1 MKLNSPVQ
9 IGLKCRPGLKTSC
22 KRKLFSN
29 RCEIQRSW
37 VQSSHCPIVFLA
49 PKEYQKTRWPARRAL
64 ALRKGTFDD
73 IFRLLKRVCIYICS
87 YIEVS
92 LAQAVLS
99 IKFFQQPRWCTFYLT
114 FSLCRN
120 FRPRPPAF
128 YSVQRNLSC
137 FRLL

>member
-1 MKLNSPVQ
+1 MRFLTQSGVKLNSPVQ
-9 IGLKCRPGLKTSC
+9 IGLKSRPGLKTPC

-29 RCEIQRSW
+29 RCEIQRSR

-99 IKFFQQPRWCTFYLT
+99 IKFFQ
-114 FSLCRN
+114 
-120 FRPRPPAF
+120 
-128 YSVQRNLSC
+128 
-137 FRLL
+137 